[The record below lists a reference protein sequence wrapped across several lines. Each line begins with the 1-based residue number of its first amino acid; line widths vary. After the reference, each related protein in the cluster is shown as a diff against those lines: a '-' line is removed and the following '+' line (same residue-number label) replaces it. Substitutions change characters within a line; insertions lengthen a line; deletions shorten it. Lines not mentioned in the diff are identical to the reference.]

1 MWCSGL
7 GVLLRVRFS
16 ERIPAKIP
24 PWCVSMVPQ
33 AMFRKNLSKSAMSD
47 IRRSRAVQHRVQR
60 AAGRRADAAA
70 QKKMCRSQEQFLSLS
85 SFLFTRSKEQFLS
98 LSSILCTRSQE
109 HDTFHG
115 VCVCGKS
122 IGLCCLAVLR
132 LAPTTFI
139 KPVLQGW
146 GEVKYKRVGMGRD
159 FVII

>member
-1 MWCSGL
+1 MITKIGFQKRKETGISHTTVTIISFFTARLALATPSG
-7 GVLLRVRFS
+7 
-16 ERIPAKIP
+16 
-24 PWCVSMVPQ
+24 VP
-33 AMFRKNLSKSAMSD
+33 RP
-47 IRRSRAVQHRVQR
+47 RAVQHRVQR

-70 QKKMCRSQEQFLSLS
+70 QKTMCRSQEQFLSLS